1 MKERR
6 LELIREIIRHEIIET
21 QDELAAQLRKRR
33 IAVTQATVSRDIK
46 ELMLIKVPTGDGRYR
61 YALPAQENYVF
72 TKERMRR
79 IFNDTII
86 DCDYSENILV
96 VKTLP
101 GGANTVAAALDYC
114 KWPEIIGTVAGDDTV
129 LIVMRENESA
139 SELCSEIEEMQKQRQ
154 MK

>member
-1 MKERR
+1 MLMKERR

-61 YALPAQENYVF
+61 YALPAQENYAF

-96 VKTLP
+96 VIKPKETAP
-101 GGANTVAAALDYC
+101 VVRKRILDMLQ
-114 KWPEIIGTVAGDDTV
+114 D
-129 LIVMRENESA
+129 
-139 SELCSEIEEMQKQRQ
+139 
-154 MK
+154 

>member
-1 MKERR
+1 MKESR

-61 YALPAQENYVF
+61 YALPAQENYAF

-86 DCDYSENILV
+86 DCDYSENLS
-96 VKTLP
+96 
-101 GGANTVAAALDYC
+101 
-114 KWPEIIGTVAGDDTV
+114 
-129 LIVMRENESA
+129 LIH
-139 SELCSEIEEMQKQRQ
+139 I
-154 MK
+154 

>member
-1 MKERR
+1 MLMKERR

-61 YALPAQENYVF
+61 YALPAQENYAF

-96 VKTLP
+96 VRTLP

-114 KWPEIIGTVAGDDTV
+114 KWP
-129 LIVMRENESA
+129 
-139 SELCSEIEEMQKQRQ
+139 
-154 MK
+154 

>member
-1 MKERR
+1 MLMKERR

-46 ELMLIKVPTGDGRYR
+46 ELMLIKVPTGDGR
-61 YALPAQENYVF
+61 F

-79 IFNDTII
+79 VFNDTIV

-96 VKTLP
+96 VRTLP

-114 KWPEIIGTVAGDDTV
+114 KWPEIIGTVAGDDSILVVIKPKETAPV
-129 LIVMRENESA
+129 VRKRILDM
-139 SELCSEIEEMQKQRQ
+139 LQD
-154 MK
+154 

>member
-1 MKERR
+1 MLMKERR

-61 YALPAQENYVF
+61 YALPAQENYAF

-79 IFNDTII
+79 VFN
-86 DCDYSENILV
+86 
-96 VKTLP
+96 
-101 GGANTVAAALDYC
+101 GANTGAAALDYC
-114 KWPEIIGTVAGDDTV
+114 KWPEIIGTVAGDDSILVVIKPKETAPV
-129 LIVMRENESA
+129 VRKRILDM
-139 SELCSEIEEMQKQRQ
+139 LQD
-154 MK
+154 

>member
-46 ELMLIKVPTGDGRYR
+46 ELMLIKVPTGDGR
-61 YALPAQENYVF
+61 
-72 TKERMRR
+72 

-86 DCDYSENILV
+86 DCHYSENILV

-114 KWPEIIGTVAGDDTV
+114 KWPEIIGTVAGDDSILVVIKPKETAPV
-129 LIVMRENESA
+129 VRKRILDM
-139 SELCSEIEEMQKQRQ
+139 LQD
-154 MK
+154 

>member
-1 MKERR
+1 MKA
-6 LELIREIIRHEIIET
+6 IRHARIKDIIENAVIET
-21 QDELAAQLRKRR
+21 QEDLAEALREQH
-33 IAVTQATVSRDIK
+33 IEVTQATVSRDIK

-61 YALPAQENYVF
+61 YALPAQENYAF

-114 KWPEIIGTVAGDDTV
+114 KWPEIIGTVAGDDSILVVIKPKETAPV
-129 LIVMRENESA
+129 VRKRILDM
-139 SELCSEIEEMQKQRQ
+139 LQD
-154 MK
+154 

>member
-61 YALPAQENYVF
+61 YALPAQENYAF

-86 DCDYSENILV
+86 DCDENILV

-114 KWPEIIGTVAGDDTV
+114 KWPEIIGTVAGDDSILVVIKPKETAPV
-129 LIVMRENESA
+129 VRKRILDM
-139 SELCSEIEEMQKQRQ
+139 LQD
-154 MK
+154 